1 MITVVCAT
9 HRPKNVTF
17 KVVEKYV
24 ELLQE
29 VGEEV
34 RLLEMAELPRDF
46 LFEDSFGRRTATTD
60 QLIED
65 KIVPAERL
73 VIISPEYNGS
83 YPGVLKAFFDGI
95 KPAIWKGK
103 KVALV
108 GVASGRAGNLRGMD
122 HLTHVLHHLRMEV
135 FSLKVPISKVEG
147 LLNEDGELQDQETLN
162 VLRNQ
167 RDEFLK
173 Y

>member
-46 LFEDSFGRRTATTD
+46 LFVDSFGRRTATTD

-135 FSLKVPISKVEG
+135 FSLKVPISKIEG

>member
-46 LFEDSFGRRTATTD
+46 LFVDSFGRRTATTD

-135 FSLKVPISKVEG
+135 FSLKVPISKIEG

-167 RDEFLK
+167 RDEFLN

>member
-9 HRPKNVTF
+9 HRPKNITF
-17 KVVEKYV
+17 KIVEKYC
-24 ELLQE
+24 EILREEGQE
-29 VGEEV
+29 VK
-34 RLLEMAELPRDF
+34 LLEMAELPKDF
-46 LFEDSFGRRTATTD
+46 VYQDSFGKRTEATES
-60 QLIED
+60 LIHE
-65 KIVPAERL
+65 KLLPAEKL
-73 VIISPEYNGS
+73 VIVAPEYNGS
-83 YPGVLKAFFDGI
+83 YPGVLKAFFDGV
-95 KPAIWKGK
+95 KPHIWKGK

-108 GVASGRAGNLRGMD
+108 GVASGRAGNIRGMD

-147 LLNEDGELQDQETLN
+147 LLDERGNLGDQETIQ

-167 RDEFLK
+167 AMEFLQ